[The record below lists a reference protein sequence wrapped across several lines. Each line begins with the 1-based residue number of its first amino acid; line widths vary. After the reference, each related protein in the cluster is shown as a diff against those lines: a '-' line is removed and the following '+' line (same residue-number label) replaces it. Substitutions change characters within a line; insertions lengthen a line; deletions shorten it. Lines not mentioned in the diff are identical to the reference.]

1 MSYQFC
7 PQQDH
12 SCQPAWSP
20 TDEFY
25 LLSNGRT
32 MTAEPTLVVILF
44 NAVVFGVVMWLLNVR
59 KASRRWYYLLLPVI
73 FFGLDTSLAWAY
85 GLSGPIVIANTILL
99 SVVTGLVAAWSL
111 TTFSPK

>member
-1 MSYQFC
+1 MSYQFS

-12 SCQPAWSP
+12 SCQPAWFP
-20 TDEFY
+20 EDRLY

-44 NAVVFGVVMWLLNVR
+44 NAVVFGVAMWLLHVR

-73 FFGLDTSLAWAY
+73 FFGLDTSLAWAF
-85 GLSGPIVIANTILL
+85 GLSGPIVMANTILI
-99 SVVTGLVAAWSL
+99 SVVTGLIAAWSL